1 MMKYFRVGVPFLV
14 VFLSVVNGAT
24 ALGSDNMP
32 AFYANITALFG
43 WIAISHDEYMH
54 FRFNRSV

>member
-14 VFLSVVNGAT
+14 VFLSVVNGVT

-32 AFYANITALFG
+32 AFYANITAFFG
-43 WIAISHDEYMH
+43 WVAISYDEYMH